1 MKSRTSFFNGAVFRK
16 NLGRFFPLWGGY
28 TLCLILGM
36 VLMMNDNL
44 DYWFAAHLASM
55 ASSMS
60 LVNFGYALLTAQAL
74 FGDLWNTRMCQGLH
88 ALPMRRECW
97 FHTQVFTGLF
107 FSLIP
112 TAILAGGAMPVLV
125 QFSKM
130 ENAWQIPLYFL
141 LACNLEYLFFFGSA
155 AFAAL
160 CAGNRTGMTIIY
172 AIANLG
178 SYLAYFFVD
187 TLITPMYY
195 GAVTQGPLFE
205 LLCPVVQIAA
215 SSLIEYQRHEISIGF
230 STNGEKLYD
239 VYGTF
244 WLGEGWIY
252 LLVVALVGL
261 VLLSAAKQ
269 MYRCRKLE
277 CAGDFL
283 ASGKLAPIFMVIF
296 SLALGVVFQF
306 LPEALGIAPFD
317 FPLFLYIGVAVGWF
331 AGRMLLERQGR
342 VFRRGKTWLGLILT
356 LAALAGGLYG
366 LSLDPLG
373 IEDWVPSTADIKK
386 ASIVNGYRGVSQLET
401 QEDME
406 TLTRIHRSILED
418 KLTPE
423 ETDRLWQQAIEAAQ
437 KTPEVQSGEIGAS
450 QMADKLMPRQYT
462 NVRIEYV
469 LKNGLTVSRE
479 YLMWVDTEAGQL
491 AKPYLNRIS
500 AIFYAQDDIQTEQD
514 LKRMIQ
520 EPDNLYI
527 SGYEVP
533 RNKLSRQ
540 MAADLVAAILAD
552 SAEGT
557 LAQTNGYHP
566 GFVRDQGNQLSK
578 GYSVDIQF
586 GSPYPKYVYFSIY
599 TDSKHCLKWMEDYGL
614 LDMIHAHWDM
624 EME

>member
-55 ASSMS
+55 ASGMS
-60 LVNFGYALLTAQAL
+60 IINFGYAMLTAQTL
-74 FGDLWNTRMCQGLH
+74 FGDLWNTRMCHGLH

-97 FHTQVFTGLF
+97 FHTQVFSGLF

-112 TAILAGGAMPVLV
+112 TAILAGAATPVLLS
-125 QFSKM
+125 FSKM

-141 LACNLEYLFFFGSA
+141 LACNLEYLFFFGAA

-172 AIANLG
+172 AIINLG

-195 GAVTQGPLFE
+195 GAVTQGSLFE
-205 LLCPVVQIAA
+205 LLCPVAQITK
-215 SSLIEYQRHEISIGF
+215 SSLMEYQRHEISIGF
-230 STNGEKLYD
+230 STDGDKLYD

-244 WLGEGWIY
+244 WLGDGWIY
-252 LLVVALVGL
+252 LLAVALVGL
-261 VLLSAAKQ
+261 VLLAIAKQ
-269 MYRCRKLE
+269 LYRWRKLE

-296 SLALGVVFQF
+296 SLSLGVVFQF
-306 LPEALGIAPFD
+306 MPEALGIAPFD
-317 FPLFLYIGVAVGWF
+317 FPLFLYIGVVVGWF
-331 AGRMLLERQGR
+331 AGRMLLERQVR
-342 VFRRGKTWLGLILT
+342 VFRRGKTWLGLLLT
-356 LAALAGGLYG
+356 LTALVCGMYG

-386 ASIVNGYRGVSQLET
+386 ASIINGYRGVSQLET
-401 QEDME
+401 QEDIE

-437 KTPEVQSGEIGAS
+437 KTPQVQSGEIGAS

-462 NVRIEYV
+462 TVRIEYV
-469 LKNGLTVSRE
+469 LKNGLTVNRE

-500 AIFYAQDDIQTEQD
+500 AIFYAQESIQSEAD
-514 LKRMIQ
+514 LQRMIQ
-520 EPDNLYI
+520 MPNYVYI

-533 RNKLSRQ
+533 QSQLSEQ
-540 MAADLVAAILAD
+540 MAADLVAAIVAD
-552 SAEGT
+552 SKEGT

-566 GFVRDQGNQLSK
+566 GFVWDQGDQLYK
-578 GYSVDIQF
+578 AYSVDIQCGTQDPEF
-586 GSPYPKYVYFSIY
+586 IYFSIY
-599 TDSKHCLKWMEDYGL
+599 TDSKNCLKWMEDYGL
-614 LDMIHAHWDM
+614 LEMIHGHWDA
-624 EME
+624 EMK